1 MSQGNFGLAAGMI
14 VIAILGTGCAA
25 TRSEV
30 KLASPVAAPA
40 STGPATGKVVVI
52 RSVTDARVFEQAPRD
67 PSVPS
72 LGGEGAGNASADTKA
87 RAIGRK
93 RNAYGMAM
101 GDVMLEPGKTVEAVV
116 RENLATALGQAG
128 FQVRDSAA
136 GGGAPLMI
144 DVRIRKFWSW
154 LTPGAFTM
162 TVEALIETDLTP
174 AGAAPIAVNVRSSDA
189 RMMVTDGAWIEL
201 VDKALQEY
209 RVQVAAKAGA
219 WR

>member
-93 RNAYGMAM
+93 FEGARNVTVQMDNAPPPRGEGQRHQTRHLLPQRRFHQSCHSAVPVARYQRPRPRR
-101 GDVMLEPGKTVEAVV
+101 VPRPQLYRPRPGGEGTKTV
-116 RENLATALGQAG
+116 R
-128 FQVRDSAA
+128 S
-136 GGGAPLMI
+136 P
-144 DVRIRKFWSW
+144 S
-154 LTPGAFTM
+154 
-162 TVEALIETDLTP
+162 
-174 AGAAPIAVNVRSSDA
+174 GAAIPR
-189 RMMVTDGAWIEL
+189 
-201 VDKALQEY
+201 
-209 RVQVAAKAGA
+209 AGTHA
-219 WR
+219 TQM

>member
-1 MSQGNFGLAAGMI
+1 
-14 VIAILGTGCAA
+14 
-25 TRSEV
+25 
-30 KLASPVAAPA
+30 
-40 STGPATGKVVVI
+40 
-52 RSVTDARVFEQAPRD
+52 
-67 PSVPS
+67 
-72 LGGEGAGNASADTKA
+72 
-87 RAIGRK
+87 
-93 RNAYGMAM
+93 
-101 GDVMLEPGKTVEAVV
+101 
-116 RENLATALGQAG
+116 
-128 FQVRDSAA
+128 
-136 GGGAPLMI
+136 MI

-209 RVQVAAKAGA
+209 RAQVASKAGA